1 MFIDRAQITVKAG
14 KGGDGAISFLRLKFM
29 EYGGPDGGGGGRG
42 GSVYFQASHS
52 ETTLFKF
59 RYQRKIIAQDADNG
73 QSTDRYGRSGEDLII
88 LVPLGT
94 IIYDDE
100 TQSIIADLS
109 EEGERALIVQGGRG
123 GRGNATYKSSVN
135 RAPRIAE
142 KGTPGETKKITIEL
156 KLLADVGIVGFPS
169 VGKSSLLSV
178 VSNAKPDIA
187 DYEFTTL
194 VPQLGVV
201 LRPENAP
208 FTIADLPGLIEDA
221 SKGKGLG
228 LNFLR
233 HIERCRVLL
242 HVVDMASHRG
252 PVYAY
257 ESILKELE
265 AYTADLLTKPTLIVA
280 SKMDEPQA
288 AENLKTFQKYLKKR
302 KVYPISVLSNEGVP
316 ELLDAI
322 EVALAKAPTY
332 KKKIIENNNEKI
344 YTYQP
349 PSAFKITRRSEHIFV
364 IQGKEVE
371 ETYEKFNLSTDQ
383 GIMSLLQY
391 LRKIKVED
399 TLEQMGVKEGD
410 TVIIGEF
417 EFTYHA

>member
-1 MFIDRAQITVKAG
+1 MFIDRAQVLVKAG

-29 EYGGPDGGGGGRG
+29 EFGGPDGGGGGRG
-42 GSVYFQASHS
+42 GSVYFEASRS
-52 ETTLFKF
+52 ETTLYKF
-59 RYQRKIIAQDADNG
+59 RYQRKIIAQDGDNG
-73 QSTDRYGRSGEDLII
+73 QSTDRYGRSAEDLII

-94 IIYDDE
+94 IVYDDE
-100 TQSIIADLS
+100 TQQVIADLD
-109 EEGERALIVQGGRG
+109 EEGQRALIVKGGRG
-123 GRGNATYKSSVN
+123 GRGNASYKSSVN

-142 KGTPGETKKITIEL
+142 RGAPGESKKISIEL
-156 KLLADVGIVGFPS
+156 KLLADVGIIGFPS

-201 LRPENAP
+201 QLPEQAP

-242 HVVDMASHRG
+242 HVVDMASHRD

-257 ESILKELE
+257 KAIQKELK
-265 AYTADLLTKPTLIVA
+265 AYTVDLLDKPTLIVA

-288 AENLKTFQKYLKKR
+288 EENLKKLKASLKKQTI
-302 KVYPISVLSNEGVP
+302 YPISVLSNEGIP
-316 ELLDAI
+316 ELLSAI
-322 EVALAKAPTY
+322 TALLESSPKM
-332 KKKIIENNNEKI
+332 KKTTDIHPEERIYRYQEASPFQIIKR
-344 YTYQP
+344 
-349 PSAFKITRRSEHIFV
+349 AEHVFV
-364 IQGKEVE
+364 IKGDEVE
-371 ETYEKFNLSTDQ
+371 RQYQKFNLSTDQ

-391 LRKIKVED
+391 LRTLKVED
-399 TLEQMGVKEGD
+399 ALEKVGVEDGD
-410 TVIIGEF
+410 TVVIGEF
-417 EFTYHA
+417 EFTYHS

>member
-1 MFIDRAQITVKAG
+1 MFIDRAQVAVKAG

-42 GSVYFQASHS
+42 ASIYFQASRS
-52 ETTLFKF
+52 ETTLYKF
-59 RYQRKIIAQDADNG
+59 RYQRKIIALDGDDG
-73 QSTDRYGRSGEDLII
+73 QSTDRYGRSAEDLII
-88 LVPLGT
+88 LVPIGT
-94 IIYDDE
+94 VVYDDE
-100 TQSIIADLS
+100 TQQVIADLF
-109 EEGERALIVQGGRG
+109 EDGEKALIVKGGRG
-123 GRGNATYKSSVN
+123 GRGNATFKSSVN

-142 KGTPGETKKITIEL
+142 KGAPGEAKKITIEL

-201 LRPENAP
+201 QRPEKAP
-208 FTIADLPGLIEDA
+208 FTIADLPGLIEGA
-221 SKGKGLG
+221 HQGKGLG

-242 HVVDMASHRG
+242 HVVDMASHRD

-257 ESILKELE
+257 ESILKELK
-265 AYTADLLTKPTLIVA
+265 AYSEDLLDKPTLIVA
-280 SKMDEPQA
+280 SKMDEPSSE
-288 AENLKTFQKYLKKR
+288 ENLKKLKTFLKR
-302 KVYPISVLSNEGVP
+302 KKVFPISVLSNEGVP

-322 EVALAKAPTY
+322 ELELAKHPIN
-332 KKKIIENNNEKI
+332 KKKLVETTEEKI
-344 YTYQP
+344 YTYQT
-349 PSAFKITRRSEHIFV
+349 PSIFKIIKRSEHIFV
-364 IQGKEVE
+364 IQGQEVE
-371 ETYEKFNLSTDQ
+371 ATYQKFNLSTDQ

-399 TLEQMGVKEGD
+399 ALETMGIKEGD
-410 TVIIGEF
+410 TVVIGEF
-417 EFTYHA
+417 EFTYYS